1 MRFLLA
7 EDDALVARGLIEV
20 FERAG
25 YAVDHVGTG
34 DAAEQALSETAY
46 DLAVLDL
53 GLPGFDGVE
62 VIRRVRRSR
71 SDIPILVLSA
81 RAGLD
86 DRITT
91 LDFGADD
98 FLGKPFQV
106 PEVLAHVRALLRRNQ
121 ATKAS
126 LLNIGGLRVDLAR
139 CTADYSGQALSLTK
153 REWDLFQLLVLAH
166 PKVLSKRKLV
176 ESLGSWDNELTH
188 NAIEIYVSRLR
199 GKLAATDVQV
209 STVRGIG
216 YGLAIRSA

>member
-25 YAVDHVGTG
+25 YAVDHVTSG
-34 DAAEQALSETAY
+34 DAAEHALAETAY

-53 GLPGFDGVE
+53 GLPGYDGVE

-86 DRITT
+86 DRIST

-98 FLGKPFQV
+98 FLAKPFQMA
-106 PEVLAHVRALLRRNQ
+106 EVLAHVRALLRRNQ
-121 ATKAS
+121 PTKAA
-126 LLNIGGLRVDLAR
+126 LLTIGGLRVDLAR
-139 CTADYSGQALSLTK
+139 CTVDCDGQPLTLTK
-153 REWDLFQLLVLAH
+153 REWDIFQLLMLAH
-166 PKVLSKRKLV
+166 PKILSKRKLV
-176 ESLGSWDNELTH
+176 ESLGSWDNELTR

-199 GKLAATDVQV
+199 AKLAPSDVQV
-209 STVRGIG
+209 VTVRGIG
-216 YGLAIRSA
+216 YGLSVRAA

>member
-1 MRFLLA
+1 MRLLLA

-25 YAVDHVGTG
+25 YAVDHVGSG
-34 DAAEQALSETAY
+34 DAAEHALAETAY

-86 DRITT
+86 DRVAT

-98 FLGKPFQV
+98 FLAKPFQV
-106 PEVLAHVRALLRRNQ
+106 AEVLAHVRALLRRNQ
-121 ATKAS
+121 PTKAAVLS
-126 LLNIGGLRVDLAR
+126 LGDLRVDLAR
-139 CTADYSGQALSLTK
+139 CVVEHAGQPLALTK
-153 REWDLFQLLVLAH
+153 REWDIFQLLVLAH
-166 PKVLSKRKLV
+166 PKLLSKRKLV
-176 ESLGSWDNELTH
+176 ESLGSWDNELTQ

-199 GKLAATDVQV
+199 AKLAATGVQV
-209 STVRGIG
+209 TTVRGIG
-216 YGLAIRSA
+216 YGLAIRTA